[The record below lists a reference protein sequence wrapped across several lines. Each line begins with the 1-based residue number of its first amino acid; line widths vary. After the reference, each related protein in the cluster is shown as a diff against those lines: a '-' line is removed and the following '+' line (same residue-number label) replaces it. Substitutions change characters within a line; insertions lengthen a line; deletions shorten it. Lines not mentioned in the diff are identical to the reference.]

1 VREAIAMRLFTDL
14 GAALSGQSAKSQT
27 RTRTGRSGKS
37 GKSKPSRT
45 TGTS

>member
-1 VREAIAMRLFTDL
+1 MRLFTDL
-14 GAALSGQSAKSQT
+14 GAALSGRGAKSQT

-37 GKSKPSRT
+37 KRSKQSRT